1 MFPPGVRRG
10 TRQSSFWV
18 IPPSSGCS
26 KLSYRENPLWRMGG
40 PRLVRL
46 CVEGSH
52 LQKMLLRPP
61 APCPQIVPY
70 CSQLAYSGRD
80 GSLGQ
85 KSSFTNFPTYWLC
98 NLRRSIVF
106 SLGFSFLICSMGAVN
121 SETVVTG
128 IWCTFTLGRVLCLGM
143 MFSPGKYFYPFLW
156 TGKPKLN
163 WWWGH

>member
-1 MFPPGVRRG
+1 MARIRLCRVKTLVFPPGVRRG

-61 APCPQIVPY
+61 APSPANKYKFPTALSWLTVEEMDPWGRSPL
-70 CSQLAYSGRD
+70 SQ
-80 GSLGQ
+80 
-85 KSSFTNFPTYWLC
+85 TNFPTYWLC
-98 NLRRSIVF
+98 NLRPSIVF
-106 SLGFSFLICSMGAVN
+106 SLGFSFLICSLGAVN

-128 IWCTFTLGRVLCLGM
+128 I
-143 MFSPGKYFYPFLW
+143 
-156 TGKPKLN
+156 
-163 WWWGH
+163 